1 MVSASP
7 PMPEAT
13 LPGATPPDPN
23 QANGGELED
32 LLAPRQARLHRTWT
46 RAVERAIGWI
56 VEPVA
61 AMLIVAEVCILGAGV
76 FSRYVMQDA
85 LVWGDELASILFLWL
100 TMLGAVGAYLRD
112 EHMRLTTIIRRVPLH
127 IAQIFETIGT
137 AVVAVFSLELLAA
150 LVWPAVIPPGSSL
163 SNLLSGSGGS
173 QFFAASYLGQEAI
186 DFTPSLQIPRSY
198 VLLGIVVGLT
208 LILAISALRLIDSR
222 PKTVLPV
229 LAATVAL
236 SIAAWLGRDV
246 FVALGNLSLVL
257 FFVMFVGVEIA
268 IGVPIAFTFGMATLS
283 YLAVA
288 TRLPLSVVAGQMDEG
303 MSNIVLLAVPLFV
316 LLGALMEAVGIAR
329 RLVDAIAAF
338 VGHLRGGLN
347 IVLVAAMFLVSGIS
361 GSKLADMA
369 AVAPVLF
376 PEMERRGHKR
386 SEMIALLSTSG
397 AMAELIPPSLVLIII
412 GSVCNLSIQA
422 LFTGGL
428 LPAALAS
435 LCLIVVALRRS
446 RDDRMELAH
455 RASWTMRLRALAVAL
470 PGLVMPFLIRYLI
483 VAGIA
488 TATEV
493 STVGVAYTLIV
504 GIVIYREFDC
514 RRVYPMLRETANL
527 TGAIMLIIAMAT
539 AMSWALTQ
547 SGFAESLA
555 QALEHAPGGQVGFMV
570 LSILLFAILGSVL
583 EGIPAIVLFGTLL
596 FPIART
602 LGINEI
608 HYAIT
613 VILAMSI
620 GLFSPPLGV
629 GYYGACAVGRCDPD
643 LAARA
648 ILPYLAALAVALV
661 LIAAVP
667 WISIGFL

>member
-1 MVSASP
+1 
-7 PMPEAT
+7 
-13 LPGATPPDPN
+13 
-23 QANGGELED
+23 
-32 LLAPRQARLHRTWT
+32 
-46 RAVERAIGWI
+46 
-56 VEPVA
+56 
-61 AMLIVAEVCILGAGV
+61 
-76 FSRYVMQDA
+76 
-85 LVWGDELASILFLWL
+85 
-100 TMLGAVGAYLRD
+100 
-112 EHMRLTTIIRRVPLH
+112 
-127 IAQIFETIGT
+127 
-137 AVVAVFSLELLAA
+137 
-150 LVWPAVIPPGSSL
+150 
-163 SNLLSGSGGS
+163 
-173 QFFAASYLGQEAI
+173 
-186 DFTPSLQIPRSY
+186 
-198 VLLGIVVGLT
+198 
-208 LILAISALRLIDSR
+208 
-222 PKTVLPV
+222 
-229 LAATVAL
+229 
-236 SIAAWLGRDV
+236 
-246 FVALGNLSLVL
+246 
-257 FFVMFVGVEIA
+257 
-268 IGVPIAFTFGMATLS
+268 
-283 YLAVA
+283 
-288 TRLPLSVVAGQMDEG
+288 
-303 MSNIVLLAVPLFV
+303 
-316 LLGALMEAVGIAR
+316 
-329 RLVDAIAAF
+329 
-338 VGHLRGGLN
+338 
-347 IVLVAAMFLVSGIS
+347 
-361 GSKLADMA
+361 
-369 AVAPVLF
+369 
-376 PEMERRGHKR
+376 
-386 SEMIALLSTSG
+386 
-397 AMAELIPPSLVLIII
+397 
-412 GSVCNLSIQA
+412 
-422 LFTGGL
+422 
-428 LPAALAS
+428 
-435 LCLIVVALRRS
+435 
-446 RDDRMELAH
+446 
-455 RASWTMRLRALAVAL
+455 
-470 PGLVMPFLIRYLI
+470 MPFLIRYLI

-514 RRVYPMLRETANL
+514 RRVYPKLRETANL